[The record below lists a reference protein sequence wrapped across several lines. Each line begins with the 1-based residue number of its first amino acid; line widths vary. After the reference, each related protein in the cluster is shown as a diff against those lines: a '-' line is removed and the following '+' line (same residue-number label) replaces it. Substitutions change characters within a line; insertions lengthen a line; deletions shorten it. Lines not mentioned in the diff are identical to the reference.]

1 METEDKISLGSDSQK
16 DSRPQTGRKPAQES
30 RATEFRR
37 SLIAWQ
43 QTPESSRLSLRALAR
58 ELGTS
63 HQLLKHYL
71 DGLEKRRYKE
81 RYRNANAEAD
91 QILARAIIEGR
102 PMTQWEEQQRHA
114 CTIAAIRAKAGAIL
128 LNELAK
134 LKQEARRGPLHPA
147 QFKMV
152 KVFAKQGFPGGQE
165 LLQKCLRDGL
175 KERKRF
181 ADIVRETPRQEGE
194 TYIAWVRRIWDQ
206 CSKYDTNCPTVI
218 TVELLEKCS
227 QGETKGQKNNLP
239 LVPGHAAKSFRRERV

>member
-1 METEDKISLGSDSQK
+1 VS
-16 DSRPQTGRKPAQES
+16 GRKPTQES

-37 SLIAWQ
+37 SLIARQ
-43 QTPESSRLSLRALAR
+43 QTPESSRPSLRALAR

-71 DGLEKRRYKE
+71 DGLEKWRYKE
-81 RYRNANAEAD
+81 RYRKANAEAD

-102 PMTQWEEQQRHA
+102 PMTQWEEQRRHA

-128 LNELAK
+128 LDELAK

-152 KVFAKQGFPGGQE
+152 KVFAKQGFPGAQE
-165 LLQKCLRDGL
+165 PLQKCLRDGL

-194 TYIAWVRRIWDQ
+194 TYIVWVRRIWDQ
-206 CSKYDTNCPTVI
+206 CSKYDTNCPAVI
-218 TVELLEKCS
+218 TEELLQKCS
-227 QGETKGQKNNLP
+227 QGDAKNQKNNLP
-239 LVPGHAAKSFRRERV
+239 VIRPCAAKSFRSA